1 MLLAVLAVL
10 AGWVLCSVV
19 TAAVCSTV
27 VRGGLAEDRARG
39 YVVDRI

>member
-10 AGWVLCSVV
+10 VGWVLCSLL

-27 VRGGLAEDRARG
+27 ARGGLAEDRARG
-39 YVVDRI
+39 YLADRF